1 MKKSDDDSPTPEQ
14 IRNRNSTI
22 GPLTAEEIQSLREEM
37 QRDGKWMKQELERRG
52 KKKWSGHA

>member
-1 MKKSDDDSPTPEQ
+1 MKNSDDESPTPEQ

-37 QRDGKWMKQELERRG
+37 QRDGRLMKEELERRG
-52 KKKWSGHA
+52 KKRWDGHA

>member
-1 MKKSDDDSPTPEQ
+1 MKNSDDDSPTPEQ

-37 QRDGKWMKQELERRG
+37 QRDGQLMKKELERRG
-52 KKKWSGHA
+52 KKKWDGHA